1 MKKIFFIVVTAL
13 WSVMQTLNAQ
23 IIDVRVKTEPF
34 THYWSVGVGAGRA
47 NEGLRAGW
55 LEHLQLV
62 KKNCGFRYVRMH
74 GLFHDD
80 MFVYFR
86 KPDGK
91 VVYNW
96 QYIDELYD
104 RMLAIGVKPFVELG
118 FFPKDMAAENSKT
131 QMWWKGYVSVDRN
144 NFGKWHDLIKA
155 FTQHIV
161 DRYGINEVLTWYFEI
176 WNEPNLTGTGG
187 FFHGT
192 KSDYF
197 RLYKEAVTAIK
208 SIDERLKVGGPA
220 TSNFIADH
228 RHDGEILDHS
238 QSRFYT
244 QEEINKQQWKGVWI
258 EDFLHYCEKENL
270 PVDFISTHPYPTD
283 YALDPETGRGKGAIR
298 YVHSL
303 KDDIQWL
310 RQQLADSKYPEAEI
324 HLTEWSTGPNS
335 RDRMHDIL
343 PPAAYIIKTNL
354 DCIGLANSL
363 MYWTFTDVFEE
374 KGGGEEI
381 FHGGFGMIN
390 FQGLVKPSFHAY
402 RMLNQLGD
410 EKIYYKDPLFISR
423 SSKTGKLSAIAFNY
437 PKEYEQTVPS
447 MQNFTNY
454 MNASSKTLDIVLEG
468 LNPNACFEI
477 EVLDKMHGNVYDA
490 YLNMGAPHSPN
501 IREIEFLRQKA
512 WDTVKEIVKV
522 DEDGRLILKR
532 DIDPWSCILIREL

>member
-161 DRYGINEVLTWYFEI
+161 DRYGINEVLTWYFEV
-176 WNEPNLTGTGG
+176 WNESNLTGTGG

>member
-161 DRYGINEVLTWYFEI
+161 DRYGINEVLTWYFEV
-176 WNEPNLTGTGG
+176 WSEPNLTGTGG